1 MASGIVIALTL
12 IFLGHHITHYGTQA
26 QSLAVR
32 AWKFFERTSHSCT
45 DDAVR
50 EEHVKAALWDLR
62 AKIYRHCI
70 EFLVHVVGFAIIG
83 MGYKLSVDPLSMFQL
98 VQLCLMGCVYTAHH
112 SVLSGR
118 LQLNWTNLRG
128 IYCVFYASF
137 IIFVLVNLW
146 QNETA
151 ARAVINQAFNVCSRM
166 IMSVIFID
174 TLTAAPAQIAISM
187 AEVFEYSMKEEVADT
202 IVYAWVQVLISAG
215 IIGFSAVLEY
225 WVTSHISA
233 LVDTE
238 SMLSSFRHMLRGV
251 CDGEVLLTE
260 EMKIKEDA
268 ECLKHLLMNS
278 ASFKGKDFEKFL
290 DPEEVARFRDF
301 LQQSNRDAL
310 QPEERRPNTP
320 PCLRISLRGASDIRV
335 GVDLWHV
342 PMRGKDGSMHLIAL
356 REDSEAAQRVVLAVE
371 GQKDIAIPFSKE
383 SDSETTS
390 ETHSESQKSSLSFL
404 QSFPELSDMTLCV
417 DTSTHWFDVEQAH
430 LSFVR
435 QPQSSDFSMPSL
447 RRLVRPTDWET
458 VRSKLKAVAARNG
471 EEIMRLRLQDDAKRS
486 LIANTVQISA
496 YRPPRGGAGEMKLC
510 LNFSDLVFE
519 GKHCEDGLD

>member
-12 IFLGHHITHYGTQA
+12 IFLGHHITAPMGHRA

-166 IMSVIFID
+166 CLVHFSTF
-174 TLTAAPAQIAISM
+174 PAQSNTFFSSRQDCPLNA
-187 AEVFEYSMKEEVADT
+187 
-202 IVYAWVQVLISAG
+202 VLGHSSLHYFSCVNVD
-215 IIGFSAVLEY
+215 FSA
-225 WVTSHISA
+225 
-233 LVDTE
+233 
-238 SMLSSFRHMLRGV
+238 
-251 CDGEVLLTE
+251 
-260 EMKIKEDA
+260 
-268 ECLKHLLMNS
+268 
-278 ASFKGKDFEKFL
+278 
-290 DPEEVARFRDF
+290 
-301 LQQSNRDAL
+301 
-310 QPEERRPNTP
+310 
-320 PCLRISLRGASDIRV
+320 RV
-335 GVDLWHV
+335 
-342 PMRGKDGSMHLIAL
+342 
-356 REDSEAAQRVVLAVE
+356 
-371 GQKDIAIPFSKE
+371 
-383 SDSETTS
+383 
-390 ETHSESQKSSLSFL
+390 
-404 QSFPELSDMTLCV
+404 
-417 DTSTHWFDVEQAH
+417 
-430 LSFVR
+430 
-435 QPQSSDFSMPSL
+435 
-447 RRLVRPTDWET
+447 
-458 VRSKLKAVAARNG
+458 
-471 EEIMRLRLQDDAKRS
+471 
-486 LIANTVQISA
+486 
-496 YRPPRGGAGEMKLC
+496 
-510 LNFSDLVFE
+510 
-519 GKHCEDGLD
+519 